1 LQFPIKFP
9 LSSAPVT
16 ALFLDKEPRRNETE
30 GKIDL
35 ILSPSLYWFRQESL
49 PAKTVFQARKLA
61 PSVFDAILPKGQYN
75 YHVLKREGGFWLFAY
90 NEEQIAETIR
100 KAGIRPANIRHIYFA
115 QTECTALEV
124 PLQLER
130 GKVLS
135 NVEGV
140 VTELPSKYAASTE
153 DARDFF
159 NARERQGP
167 PVGIAL
173 YASALLDK
181 KQFKRLTA
189 VSALFFVLYTVEYVM
204 AQRHLD
210 ALTAEK
216 ERIMRTYRIPQT
228 SFERDGLIRALE
240 KKQQNQL
247 RLREKAKALFALPA
261 DADVHAERLTLTS
274 RKMTM
279 SVAFKQVPQMVS
291 FKNKLK
297 TIGTFT
303 SENLKGNTLFVEAE
317 YE

>member
-1 LQFPIKFP
+1 MQFPIKFP

-16 ALFLDKEPRRNETE
+16 ALFLEKEPTRNEVE

-61 PSVFDAILPKGQYN
+61 PSVFDAILPKGHYS
-75 YHVLKREGGFWLFAY
+75 YHVLKREGSFWLFAY
-90 NEEQIAETIR
+90 REEQISETIR
-100 KAGIRPANIRHIYFA
+100 KAGIRPTDIRHVYFA
-115 QTECTALEV
+115 QTECATLET
-124 PLQLER
+124 PLQLNG

-135 NVEGV
+135 NVDGV
-140 VTELPSKYAASTE
+140 VTELPSKYAAGAE
-153 DARDFF
+153 DAQRFF
-159 NARERQGP
+159 VAHERKGP

-173 YASALLDK
+173 YPSALLDK

-189 VSALFFVLYTVEYVM
+189 VSALFFVLYAVEYVM
-204 AQRHLD
+204 AQQHLD
-210 ALTAEK
+210 AVLAEK
-216 ERIMRTYRIPQT
+216 EKIMKTYRIPQT

-240 KKQQNQL
+240 KKQQRQV

-261 DADVHAERLTLTS
+261 DADVHAERLTLTA
-274 RKMTM
+274 RKVTM
-279 SVAFKQVPQMVS
+279 SIAFKRAQQMVS

-297 TIGTFT
+297 TIGTVT